1 MPIACAP
8 RRTVHQSGE
17 AAKLI
22 GFFSEALSLHD
33 IFFAVWQSEEFVL
46 EIRAILGDVFLRA
59 ISLASR
65 SESA

>member
-1 MPIACAP
+1 MRPATHDASIG
-8 RRTVHQSGE
+8 RSGE
-17 AAKLI
+17 IDWL
-22 GFFSEALSLHD
+22 FSEALSLHD